1 MTISIKLSQM
11 VVRTFLSSNLTYYQI
26 QSGLPRN
33 LTAAIDR
40 YGTASFPKAPAVTM
54 LDHHGKTVNTL
65 TYGKLHSKV
74 IKVAYCLL
82 NKVGTKADP
91 VLRPGDKV
99 SYVK

>member
-1 MTISIKLSQM
+1 MWCNITSL
-11 VVRTFLSSNLTYYQI
+11 FFYFWQI

-40 YGTASFPKAPAVTM
+40 YGSASFPKAPAVTM
-54 LDHHGKTVNTL
+54 LDHHGKIVNTL

-74 IKVAYCLL
+74 TKIAHCLL
-82 NKVGTKADP
+82 HRIGTKNDP

-99 SYVK
+99 GWQTKKL